1 MPDRREPEYANP
13 KFARSY
19 LRVSAKAEERGVRA
33 HRRTLLDG
41 LAGTV
46 CEVGAGQGLNFPHYP
61 STVTRVLAVEPEP
74 TLRRHA
80 IEAAARATVP
90 IEVCDGAADAL
101 PLGDATCDA
110 VVASLVLCTV
120 PDLGDALAEVRRV
133 LKPGGTLRFYEHVR
147 STHRVVAGAEDLITP
162 LWSRLA
168 GGCHLNRDAV
178 SAIAAAGFDV
188 TSVDRFGF
196 SPQRGLPPTA
206 HVLGRATRSAF

>member
-61 STVTRVLAVEPEP
+61 GTVTRVLAVEPEP

-80 IEAAARATVP
+80 IEAAARATLP
-90 IEVCDGAADAL
+90 IE
-101 PLGDATCDA
+101 
-110 VVASLVLCTV
+110 
-120 PDLGDALAEVRRV
+120 
-133 LKPGGTLRFYEHVR
+133 
-147 STHRVVAGAEDLITP
+147 
-162 LWSRLA
+162 
-168 GGCHLNRDAV
+168 AV
-178 SAIAAAGFDV
+178 SYTHLTLP
-188 TSVDRFGF
+188 TSD
-196 SPQRGLPPTA
+196 L
-206 HVLGRATRSAF
+206 